1 MDTARAAKAFFG
13 VRIILNFLYL
23 KIQFSLL
30 DYNNIHNCVDYNNC
44 LLYFCQCFVICLF
57 KKEKIFD
64 WYESYWRYVLPI
76 YLYDTKSKGNIFVGS
91 LKHPLI
97 APVSTYDE
105 YIEEEPTVVGYS
117 VSSNRR
123 NDKSMNLSKLD
134 ELNQVGKDRASN
146 HFLNNAKKLI
156 SFLDCKCSNCRR
168 KSWAPIFLIL
178 LVHIYHHCSLHFL
191 HQNNDIYYCGLH
203 ACR

>member
-1 MDTARAAKAFFG
+1 MQIFLISCFTTLTLCISAKSLEGSIDDESGTSVDTARAAKAFFG

-30 DYNNIHNCVDYNNC
+30 DYNNIHNCVDYNNW

-57 KKEKIFD
+57 KKEKIFG
-64 WYESYWRYVLPI
+64 WYKSYWRYVLPI

-105 YIEEEPTVVGYS
+105 YIEDEPTVIGYS
-117 VSSNRR
+117 VSTNRR
-123 NDKSMNLSKLD
+123 TDKSMNLSKLD
-134 ELNQVGKDRASN
+134 ELNQVR
-146 HFLNNAKKLI
+146 
-156 SFLDCKCSNCRR
+156 
-168 KSWAPIFLIL
+168 
-178 LVHIYHHCSLHFL
+178 
-191 HQNNDIYYCGLH
+191 Q
-203 ACR
+203 